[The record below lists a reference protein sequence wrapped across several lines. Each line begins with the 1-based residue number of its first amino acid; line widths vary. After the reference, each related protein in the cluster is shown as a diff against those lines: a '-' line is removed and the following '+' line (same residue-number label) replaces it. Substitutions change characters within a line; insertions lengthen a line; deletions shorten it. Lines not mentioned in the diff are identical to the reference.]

1 MLLVTVLY
9 QSNNSTFYRPGK
21 QGLFISAQ
29 QTNQSSALHQERRVF
44 KRTKSCATWNRD
56 SPAVTPPWEIKEQ
69 QKVPSY
75 SSCVARLWQTPKICL
90 AMVSTGHGYFSG
102 RSLGHWTKPR
112 QEAWDG
118 LEWIETKQQ
127 ESGNSWQPCLWLRK
141 PINTNP
147 TKSLSSQRGFKYYCS
162 VRFSSNM
169 IEIWTKWLCL
179 NPPAAPLFY
188 AKR

>member
-75 SSCVARLWQTPKICL
+75 SSNPENL
-90 AMVSTGHGYFSG
+90 SGYG
-102 RSLGHWTKPR
+102 EHWT
-112 QEAWDG
+112 W
-118 LEWIETKQQ
+118 L
-127 ESGNSWQPCLWLRK
+127 LLRK
-141 PINTNP
+141 VFGTLDKAKTGGMRWSWVNWNKTTGKWKLLAALFVAPQTN
-147 TKSLSSQRGFKYYCS
+147 KRQSHQIVVF
-162 VRFSSNM
+162 
-169 IEIWTKWLCL
+169 
-179 NPPAAPLFY
+179 PAGVQILPFC
-188 AKR
+188 